1 MIAWDDCRRLL
12 AIDEADVLHIVSP
25 SAPCQRSAIV
35 GWPTQSRRQRTQCN
49 IRRQYREKRLGM
61 GDLTSVLSS
70 KTRNLETICKELRMS
85 DVPKGNMAT
94 AVIVKSQQGR
104 TSP

>member
-1 MIAWDDCRRLL
+1 
-12 AIDEADVLHIVSP
+12 
-25 SAPCQRSAIV
+25 
-35 GWPTQSRRQRTQCN
+35 
-49 IRRQYREKRLGM
+49 M